1 MMEDFMKMLQKRQRE
16 QGPQDEKK
24 MKAKASMAKE
34 LSDTLGGDI
43 AEDMKGMSKVTV
55 ASDSEQGLKKGL
67 EKAEDVLENKMES
80 EESEDMEEEK
90 EDSEEESSDS
100 EDLKSQ
106 IEELKSQLEDLKKR
120 M

>member
-1 MMEDFMKMLQKRQRE
+1 MQDFMKMLQKRQRE

-67 EKAEDVLENKMES
+67 EKAEEVLEDKMEP
-80 EESEDMEEEK
+80 EESEDMEEK

-106 IEELKSQLEDLKKR
+106 IEELKRQLEDLKKR

>member
-1 MMEDFMKMLQKRQRE
+1 MMQDFMKMLQKRQRE

-67 EKAEDVLENKMES
+67 EKAEEVLEDKMEP
-80 EESEDMEEEK
+80 EESEDM
-90 EDSEEESSDS
+90 EEESSDS

-106 IEELKSQLEDLKKR
+106 IEELKRQLEDLKKK

>member
-1 MMEDFMKMLQKRQRE
+1 MMQDFMKMLQKRQRE

-67 EKAEDVLENKMES
+67 EKAEEVLEDKMEP
-80 EESEDMEEEK
+80 EESEDMEEK

-106 IEELKSQLEDLKKR
+106 IEELKRQLEDLKKR

>member
-1 MMEDFMKMLQKRQRE
+1 MQDFMKMLQKRQRE

-67 EKAEDVLENKMES
+67 EKAEEVLENKMEP
-80 EESEDMEEEK
+80 EESEDMEEK

-106 IEELKSQLEDLKKR
+106 IEELKRQLEDLKKR

>member
-1 MMEDFMKMLQKRQRE
+1 MQDFMKMLQKRQRE

-67 EKAEDVLENKMES
+67 EKAEEVLEDKMEP
-80 EESEDMEEEK
+80 EESEDM
-90 EDSEEESSDS
+90 EEESSDS

-106 IEELKSQLEDLKKR
+106 IEELKRQLEDLKKK

>member
-1 MMEDFMKMLQKRQRE
+1 MMQDFMKMLQKRQRE

-67 EKAEDVLENKMES
+67 EKAEEVLEDKMDS
-80 EESEDMEEEK
+80 EQESEDMAEK
-90 EDSEEESSDS
+90 EEPEMEESSD
-100 EDLKSQ
+100 DLKSQ
-106 IEELKSQLEDLKKR
+106 IEELKRQLEDLKKR

>member
-1 MMEDFMKMLQKRQRE
+1 MMQDFMKMLQKRQRE

-67 EKAEDVLENKMES
+67 EKAEEVLENKMEP
-80 EESEDMEEEK
+80 EESEDMEEK

-106 IEELKSQLEDLKKR
+106 IEELKRQLEDLKKR